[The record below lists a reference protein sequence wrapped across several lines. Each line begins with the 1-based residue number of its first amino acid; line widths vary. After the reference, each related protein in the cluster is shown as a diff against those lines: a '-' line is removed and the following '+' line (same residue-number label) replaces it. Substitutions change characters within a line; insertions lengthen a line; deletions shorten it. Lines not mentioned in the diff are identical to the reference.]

1 MNANPEFMKDFL
13 LNHEISGKVAAADI
27 SDGFTAKNLA
37 GNDMTFKVTD
47 DGGVTVGGAKLV
59 GTDIAVGK
67 GVTVHILDSVFSP
80 AMAFDI
86 SQFEISPAKLL
97 GGQ

>member
-1 MNANPEFMKDFL
+1 MKDFL

-59 GTDIAVGK
+59 ETDIAVK
-67 GVTVHILDSVFSP
+67 GVTVHILDNVFSP